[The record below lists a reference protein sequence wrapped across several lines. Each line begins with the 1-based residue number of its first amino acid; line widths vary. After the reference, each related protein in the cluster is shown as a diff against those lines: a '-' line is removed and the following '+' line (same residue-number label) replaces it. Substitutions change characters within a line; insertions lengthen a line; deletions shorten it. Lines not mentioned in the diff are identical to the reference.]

1 MTMTKLSD
9 TCYEAQAVYFTE
21 GGRCTKAFIK

>member
-1 MTMTKLSD
+1 MTMTKPSD